1 LKEILNDSAIIYCG
15 DNIEVLKK
23 CPDNYFDSVVTD
35 PPYGLKFMGKKWDY
49 DVPSVE
55 QWEEILRV
63 LKPGGHLLSF
73 GGTRTYH
80 RLVVN
85 IEDAGFEIRDQIQ
98 WIYGQGFPKSHD
110 ISKAIDKLPKAND
123 RILEFSE
130 LIKSKRIDL
139 KISLSDAD
147 KKITNGSTMYS
158 FIEGRNLNGRFT
170 IYPPNEEYYQKIC
183 ELYDIC
189 GWEDIIENNLEIV
202 SIENGDFGYQ
212 KNNERWDKD
221 RKIYKT
227 TSDESIQWDGWGTQL
242 KPANEPICLARK
254 PISEKTIAENVLK
267 WGVGGINIDD
277 CRIELNGEIVPINKL
292 ENWSGFGEEKKP
304 DYEATKNTKGRFP
317 ANVIFDEEAG
327 RMLDEQSGISTSSGG
342 QSSLGA
348 FRNGDIFG
356 KGKDIREKINPGLGD
371 SGGASRFFYCAKV
384 SKKERGQGNDHP
396 TVKPQSLM
404 EHLVKLVTPKG
415 GIVLDPFMGSGSTG
429 LATEKLGFQF
439 RGIDLEEKYF
449 FIAKERL
456 GF

>member
-98 WIYGQGFPKSHD
+98 WIYGQGFPKSYN
-110 ISKAIDKLPKAND
+110 ISKGIDKKLGMEREVVGLSSSAGMGGLSKKHSEND
-123 RILEFSE
+123 RPYCGGIPNQEKFHP
-130 LIKSKRIDL
+130 
-139 KISLSDAD
+139 
-147 KKITNGSTMYS
+147 ITAPS
-158 FIEGRNLNGRFT
+158 
-170 IYPPNEEYYQKIC
+170 
-183 ELYDIC
+183 
-189 GWEDIIENNLEIV
+189 
-202 SIENGDFGYQ
+202 
-212 KNNERWDKD
+212 
-221 RKIYKT
+221 
-227 TSDESIQWDGWGTQL
+227 SDEAIQWDGWGTQL

-254 PISEKTIAENVLK
+254 PISEKTIIENVLK

-292 ENWSGFGEEKKP
+292 ENWSGFGEEIKP
-304 DYEATKNTKGRFP
+304 DYEQEQNTVGRFP